1 MARVG
6 IAAERR
12 ARQPD
17 EVMVEN
23 SWSLPTGGPLGRDDL
38 WKSPRDLLAA
48 SQSTRSRAGQATHHR
63 RDEEIRQPIMMA
75 PHGNA
80 GLIGKARPR
89 TLSVADNYVGV
100 ESHPAPPEHLVLCPF
115 GQTD

>member
-1 MARVG
+1 
-6 IAAERR
+6 
-12 ARQPD
+12 
-17 EVMVEN
+17 VEN
-23 SWSLPTGGPLGRDDL
+23 SWSLPTGGPSGRDDL

-63 RDEEIRQPIMMA
+63 RDEGIRQPIMMA

-89 TLSVADNYVGV
+89 TLSVAGINNI
-100 ESHPAPPEHLVLCPF
+100 APRPDAAGALLIILTRQYIASMRIQGDAAPV
-115 GQTD
+115 QSR